1 MKRIIGMV
9 IAILGVASLVMG
21 IMFFMQAGS
30 SKQEITDDIAPVLI
44 SEVNAKY
51 DLVRTKQIAIM
62 ATEEPK
68 IQAGQALPSDLYNY
82 LSAQRALLG
91 VAKSNLKVV
100 GALQTSGIIDI
111 VVGCGLGLAGV
122 ALLRKEVM

>member
-1 MKRIIGMV
+1 MKRIMGMV
-9 IAILGVASLVMG
+9 VAILGVASLVMG

-91 VAKSNLKVV
+91 LAKSNLKTV
-100 GALQTSGIIDI
+100 GALQISGIIDI
-111 VVGCGLGLAGV
+111 VVGFGLGLAGV

>member
-1 MKRIIGMV
+1 MKRIMGMV
-9 IAILGVASLVMG
+9 VAILGVASLVMG

-100 GALQTSGIIDI
+100 GALQISGIIDI
-111 VVGCGLGLAGV
+111 VVGFGLGLAGV

>member
-9 IAILGVASLVMG
+9 VTILGVASLVMG

-30 SKQEITDDIAPVLI
+30 SKQEIADDIAPVLI

-51 DLVRTKQIAIM
+51 DAVRLKQIAQM

-68 IQAGQALPSDLYNY
+68 IQAGQALPSDMYNY

-91 VAKSNLKVV
+91 MAKSNLNVV
-100 GALQTSGIIDI
+100 KALQISGIIDI
-111 VVGCGLGLAGV
+111 VVGCGLALAGV
-122 ALLRKEVM
+122 ALLRKEVI